1 MLRWLIPL
9 LAALPVSAQTLQTT
23 WGMTPAQVKAVES
36 GQPTEVQGGLQ
47 YASPDTR
54 LVYIFAKNKLV
65 RARFTFR
72 AEHGEL
78 NDFIRDFQAVETSLA
93 QKYGKPIGDRAI
105 WTDDSTQ
112 DEPKSYLDQDRATA
126 TGILPSD
133 RAVGLAV
140 SLGHL
145 KMYTEWAAGQTKIR
159 HTLTGAAG
167 HVTHQLEFLSA
178 DLDW

>member
-1 MLRWLIPL
+1 VLRFLIAVSIAL
-9 LAALPVSAQTLQTT
+9 ALPLSAQTLQAI

-36 GQPTEVQGGLQ
+36 RKFTEVQDGLQ
-47 YASPDTR
+47 YESVDTR
-54 LVYIFAKNKLV
+54 LVYIFAKDKLV
-65 RARFTFR
+65 RARYTFS
-72 AEHGEL
+72 AKHSDL
-78 NDFIRDFQAVETSLA
+78 NEFIRDFQTLETKLTE
-93 QKYGKPIGDRAI
+93 KYGKPASDRAI

-145 KMYTEWAAGQTKIR
+145 NMSTDRTAGRTKIL
-159 HTLTGAAG
+159 HVLTGATG
-167 HVTHQLEFLSA
+167 HVIHQLVSCPS
-178 DLDW
+178 

>member
-1 MLRWLIPL
+1 MR
-9 LAALPVSAQTLQTT
+9 
-23 WGMTPAQVKAVES
+23 AVES
-36 GQPTEVQGGLQ
+36 GKPIEVEAGLQ
-47 YASPDTR
+47 YDSAEARR
-54 LVYIFAKNKLV
+54 LYIFVHDKLIRV
-65 RARFTFR
+65 RYTFNAR
-72 AEHGEL
+72 HSDP
-78 NDFIRDFQAVETSLA
+78 NDFIQDFQTMEAKLA
-93 QKYGKPIGDRAI
+93 GKRVTDRAI

-145 KMYTEWAAGQTKIR
+145 KMYTEWTALHSKVL

-167 HVTHQLEFLSA
+167 HITHQLEFLSA
-178 DLDW
+178 D